1 MPDHEFGEGLAVK
14 ENAMPAISQIRNQL
28 ADTVIAIV
36 DHPPDSCCKIG
47 FHALPVPRSELPG
60 EGFNNIGM
68 LGETEVAAQLGAR
81 LDAVYKRLSRLHQS
95 LRTCIETKLAQP
107 AG

>member
-14 ENAMPAISQIRNQL
+14 ENAMPAISQIRKQL

-60 EGFNNIGM
+60 EGFNKIGM
-68 LGETEVAAQLGAR
+68 IGETEVTAQIDLLPPG
-81 LDAVYKRLSRLHQS
+81 
-95 LRTCIETKLAQP
+95 ETKVVLGFDKETGTLVAYVNP
-107 AG
+107 